1 MYIQIDPKSSTPLYA
16 QIKEQLR
23 RAVATGVLQPGDQAP
38 RVRDLAEQLRVNP
51 NTVAR
56 AYREL
61 QAEGLLVAR
70 QGSGTFISD
79 EAEAIGA
86 EEQRR
91 ILAERLE
98 EAARLAREAGLSKSE
113 FLKMAGRATGLKWA
127 ASHRR
132 VRDDGE

>member
-1 MYIQIDPKSSTPLYA
+1 MHIQVDPKSSTPLYA
-16 QIKEQLR
+16 QIMEQMR

-61 QAEGLLVAR
+61 QTEGLLVAR
-70 QGSGTFISD
+70 QGSGTFVSE

-86 EEQRR
+86 EQQRR
-91 ILAERLE
+91 LLADRLE
-98 EAARLAREAGLSKSE
+98 EAAQLARETGLSKDE
-113 FLKMAGRATGLKWA
+113 FLKLASAATGFRWA

-132 VRDDGE
+132 VSDDE

>member
-1 MYIQIDPKSSTPLYA
+1 MYMRVDPRSSTPLYG
-16 QIKEQLR
+16 QIKREIR
-23 RAVATGVLQPGDQAP
+23 RAVGMGVLQPGDQLP
-38 RVRDLAEQLRVNP
+38 RVRELAVELRVNP

-56 AYREL
+56 AFREL

-70 QGSGTFISD
+70 QGSGTFVSD

-91 ILAERLE
+91 ILGERLE
-98 EAARLAREAGLSKSE
+98 EAARLAREAGLTKDE

>member
-16 QIKEQLR
+16 QIKEQMS
-23 RAVATGVLQPGDQAP
+23 RAVAAGVLQPGDQAP
-38 RVRDLAEQLRVNP
+38 RVRDLAEELRVNP

-61 QAEGLLVAR
+61 QADGLLVAR

-79 EAEAIGA
+79 DAEAIGE

-91 ILAERLE
+91 MLAERLE
-98 EAARLAREAGLSKSE
+98 EAARLAREAGLSKDD
-113 FLKMAGRATGLKWA
+113 FLKMAGRATRLKWT
-127 ASHRR
+127 ASMRKLNDR
-132 VRDDGE
+132 T